1 MFERIWLEF
10 VSQAQENPP
19 FFEAPDKSI
28 ITGKV
33 PCTQLNFG
41 VGYSVDRQTMLFALA
56 SRLTNDKS
64 AMYDNWDATDPG
76 RGGDITQMAVGI
88 SYTF

>member
-1 MFERIWLEF
+1 
-10 VSQAQENPP
+10 
-19 FFEAPDKSI
+19 
-28 ITGKV
+28 
-33 PCTQLNFG
+33 
-41 VGYSVDRQTMLFALA
+41 MLFALA